1 LPETKD
7 TFPAGFEW
15 DEGKRQRNLAKHG
28 VDFLRAARIFDGP
41 VVEWDDSRCEYGERR
56 RPVRMSAR
64 RTTRVSRA
72 DLDKHEDLTDWPR
85 VHNMTD
91 EEIAAAAATDPDTVH
106 PDDPRWREQ
115 LEEGGVLVPPDL
127 RKKRVS
133 VVLDE
138 DVIAWFRRLGR
149 GYQHSI
155 NHVLRRHMQ
164 DQLRRKHDTAA
175 E

>member
-1 LPETKD
+1 
-7 TFPAGFEW
+7 
-15 DEGKRQRNLAKHG
+15 
-28 VDFLRAARIFDGP
+28 
-41 VVEWDDSRCEYGERR
+41 
-56 RPVRMSAR
+56 MSAR

-72 DLDKHEDLTDWPR
+72 DLDKLDDLTDGAR
-85 VHNMTD
+85 VHDMTD
-91 EEIAAAAATDPDTVH
+91 EEIAMAAATDPDTIS
-106 PDDPRWREQ
+106 PDDPWWREQ
-115 LEEGGVLVPPDL
+115 LQDGGVVVPPDL
-127 RKKRVS
+127 RKRRVS

-164 DQLRRKHDTAA
+164 DQQRRKHDTAA